1 MSSPIREIEVNV
13 VSSPESTSR
22 NNSPEPDSYRLINH
36 STPNITCFPLIKT
49 SSDDGDKIKDKDNI
63 VVGKAT
69 TATQKSAG
77 GSTNFSIS
85 SILSRTEPT
94 AKKLNSV
101 GVNNNYS
108 GVQSGH
114 NILETGLSTTTTDNA
129 VLSR

>member
-36 STPNITCFPLIKT
+36 SAPNITCFPLIKT
-49 SSDDGDKIKDKDNI
+49 SEDDKIKDKDNI
-63 VVGKAT
+63 VVKAT

-94 AKKLNSV
+94 AKKLSV
-101 GVNNNYS
+101 GVNNNYA
-108 GVQSGH
+108 GVQSGQ
-114 NILETGLSTTTTDNA
+114 NILEASSADNA